1 MVSKPYRQDSPVS
14 TSTILNY
21 RHTTPWLYL
30 TPYVSDVRPDLGS
43 HVCIASTSPAEPC
56 LQTPCPAFL
65 SVSSEN
71 LKKEL
76 PQIGSRAS
84 VYLIPLYSY
93 NSYASQFNAKDIYMC
108 VCAYLYMY
116 LYIYTYIHVHIYY
129 VSFYVYIYMC
139 AYIHFFHFKLL
150 LVQIFMLWSR
160 LEAVHLLFSLWLYRS
175 N

>member
-1 MVSKPYRQDSPVS
+1 MVSKLQDSPVS

-21 RHTTPWLYL
+21 RRTTPWLYL
-30 TPYVSDVRPDLGS
+30 TPYVSDMRPDLNS

-93 NSYASQFNAKDIYMC
+93 NPYAPLFNTKEIYVYMHIYDVHIYASCIYI
-108 VCAYLYMY
+108 
-116 LYIYTYIHVHIYY
+116 YIYTRTYVCRYVLYIHTCVHIY
-129 VSFYVYIYMC
+129 I
-139 AYIHFFHFKLL
+139 FF
-150 LVQIFMLWSR
+150 I
-160 LEAVHLLFSLWLYRS
+160 S
-175 N
+175 NYF